1 MNVGV
6 GQTGPTCWFNS
17 SLNMFLT
24 SDNGLKIL
32 WQKLQE
38 TLPTLKPR
46 ERVYFNSNIN
56 APCPYKGSVKKTSA
70 IYFWK
75 FLNQYICAVGGPGRL
90 IPKSGLNAYLTK
102 NIRWRNAGVREAKG
116 AVGAHPSLEL
126 PTILGHLGFKVGRD
140 FRMLNAERWR
150 YKFKNNSWTAPILMY
165 SGGGHTYTMR
175 DLLLEK
181 RGYDLTGAIVYVAP
195 SLESNRNPHVWAC
208 AIRNGKGYITDSNYS
223 TNQIECSWWLKENL
237 ERYFM
242 TVASP
247 YRPGAA
253 RRMGFDVIMYTRK
266 EFTNKIGP
274 SCQLPKSYKPLTEN
288 NENKLRQFQ
297 RNWGTAGV
305 NFLKTGQVGAAH
317 TIFSPRVRA
326 EAIRQNAKRPLMT
339 SNIFNKFVNQAG
351 SFNHGMR
358 LLQGVKNYKVNA
370 NGQNYKNYRKKL
382 IAKFPPRPVTNDVFR
397 YFWKGSKS
405 NTEFANR
412 LRSFANRAG
421 YTVNDNQ
428 LRGIIATR
436 AKTRAGVKR
445 VRNAETERMYLVN
458 GKDWFNGNA
467 NNVTNK
473 INANNWVQTTNNN
486 TTKYLVGYAN
496 SNNVKT
502 FKRKVANYNSARAA
516 RGRKM

>member
-1 MNVGV
+1 MNVGL

-38 TLPTLKPR
+38 ILPTFS
-46 ERVYFNSNIN
+46 ERQRAYFNSNIN

-102 NIRWRNAGVREAKG
+102 NVKWRANSTKESKG
-116 AVGAHPSLEL
+116 TSGAHPSWEL
-126 PTILGHLGFKVGRD
+126 PAILGHLGFRIGRD

-165 SGGGHTYTMR
+165 SGGGHTYAMR

-195 SLESNRNPHVWAC
+195 SLASELMPHVWAC
-208 AIRNGKGYITDSNYS
+208 SIRNGKGYICDSNYP
-223 TNQIECSWWLKENL
+223 TTQIECSWWQKTDL
-237 ERYFM
+237 ERHFM
-242 TVASP
+242 TVSQP
-247 YRPGAA
+247 YRTGVA
-253 RRMGFDVIMYTRK
+253 RLMGFDVIMYTRK

-274 SCQLPKSYKPLTEN
+274 SCQLPKQYRPLTAN
-288 NENKLRQFQ
+288 NENKLEELQQ
-297 RNWGTAGV
+297 WGEGAV
-305 NFLKTGQVGAAH
+305 NFLKTGKVGNAH
-317 TIFSPRVRA
+317 KVFSPAVRA
-326 EAIRQNAKRPLMT
+326 AAIRRNAAKPLMT
-339 SNIFNKFVNQAG
+339 ASTFNKFVNEAG

-358 LLQGVKNYKVNA
+358 LLRNAKNYKVNA
-370 NGQNYKNYRKKL
+370 NGQNYKNYRRKL
-382 IAKFPPRPVTNDVFR
+382 IAKFPRPVPMTMFLFLWRN
-397 YFWKGSKS
+397 SKS
-405 NTEFANR
+405 NSEFANR
-412 LRSFANRAG
+412 VRSYANRAG
-421 YTVNDNQ
+421 YTVNENK
-428 LRGIIATR
+428 LKGIIATR
-436 AKTRAGVKR
+436 AATRAGTKR

-458 GKDWFNGNA
+458 NAAWYNINGT
-467 NNVTNK
+467 NVTNK
-473 INANNWVQTTNNN
+473 INANNWVRTNNN
-486 TTKYLVGYAN
+486 NVTPLVKNHTNAT
-496 SNNVKT
+496 NVKT

-516 RGRKM
+516 RARQM